1 MSTTLR
7 RLLVLAG
14 ICAAGSA
21 CAQSNVTLYGLLDIG
36 LVHDGGQP
44 NGGSITKLSSGIWN
58 GSRWGLRGREDLGNG
73 LAAIFTAESGFQ
85 TDTGTLG
92 QGGLLFGRQVFVG
105 LTGPFGAVKFGR
117 QYSSIDTTVAVTDP
131 FGAGGAGRNVSLVTA
146 AYINGARSYYNNRI
160 NNAVVYAS
168 PTVNGFSGE
177 VGYGFGEVQGNNSA
191 GRYLGA
197 SVGYAAGPV
206 YVRLAHQDTHDA
218 TATGGQR
225 HTILGAS
232 YNFNV
237 LTAYFQYVQNQ
248 YEAANAVTAKSRDVL
263 LGVSVPVTRGGN
275 GRVLASVI
283 RKDDRLAANQDA
295 TMTALGYMHDVS
307 KRTTVFASWGRISNK
322 NGAFYTVNQAIDLG
336 TGSRSMDV
344 GIRHAF

>member
-1 MSTTLR
+1 MSITLR
-7 RLLVLAG
+7 RLFVLAG

-36 LVHDGGQP
+36 VVHDGGQP

-73 LAAIFTAESGFQ
+73 LAAIFTIESGFQ
-85 TDTGTLG
+85 ADTGVSG
-92 QGGLLFGRQVFVG
+92 QGALFGRQAFVG
-105 LTGPFGAVKFGR
+105 LAGNFGAVKLGR
-117 QYSSIDTTVAVTDP
+117 QYSSIDATVAVTDP

-146 AYINGARSYYNNRI
+146 AYINSAKSFYNNRI
-160 NNAVVYAS
+160 NNSVVYTS
-168 PTVNGFSGE
+168 PTVGGFSGE

-191 GRYLGA
+191 GRYMGA

-206 YVRLAHQDTHDA
+206 YVRLAHQDTNDA

-248 YEAANAVTAKSRDVL
+248 YEASNAVTAKSRDML
-263 LGVSVPVTRGGN
+263 LGVSVPVTTN

-295 TMTALGYMHDVS
+295 TMTALGYMHDLS
-307 KRTTVFASWGRISNK
+307 KRTTVFTSWGRISNK
-322 NGAFYTVNQAIDLG
+322 NGAFYTVNQSIDQG
-336 TGSRSMDV
+336 TGNRSMNV